1 MDQMR
6 KGAGS
11 AGSLLLPRFSASDP
25 VHQGR
30 IEAARTCGR
39 DGLCGMSDRND
50 CEGGKACIV
59 GDSQDLC
66 GSAHTLLHGV
76 DALSDSTQAELCRL
90 DEDVLDCST
99 HILLCHIRAG
109 EAFCLQAG
117 NDCKRSMSARL
128 RIRGGR
134 SERLELDLAFDN
146 PEFPGLL
153 VHGRRRCH
161 GSPQKPLYL
170 LLRDRFVCVCPH
182 ARAGKYRILCFH
194 VGLSCESTPT
204 LPEAGR

>member
-1 MDQMR
+1 M
-6 KGAGS
+6 GFAGCPT
-11 AGSLLLPRFSASDP
+11 ATIAK
-25 VHQGR
+25 
-30 IEAARTCGR
+30 
-39 DGLCGMSDRND
+39 
-50 CEGGKACIV
+50 GGKACIV

-66 GSAHTLLHGV
+66 GSAYTLLHGV
-76 DALSDSTQAELCRL
+76 DALPDSTQAELCRL
-90 DEDVLDCST
+90 DEDVLDCGA
-99 HILLCHIRAG
+99 HILLCHIGAG

-161 GSPQKPLYL
+161 GSPQKPLHL
-170 LLRDRFVCVCPH
+170 LLCDCFVCVRPH

-194 VGLSCESTPT
+194 VGPFS
-204 LPEAGR
+204 